1 MIVTAAHGDTMIS
14 IEAPDCGYAPDL
26 TDDLCRRVSTTL
38 VVTAVQLIAET
49 QRQTD
54 MPRAPR
60 ICSQPGCPRHAG
72 ANARCQQHQPTP
84 WANTTRLSTRHQSW
98 RRAVLNRDDW
108 TCQHCG
114 GPP

>member
-49 QRQTD
+49 ATAD
-54 MPRAPR
+54 
-60 ICSQPGCPRHAG
+60 
-72 ANARCQQHQPTP
+72 
-84 WANTTRLSTRHQSW
+84 
-98 RRAVLNRDDW
+98 
-108 TCQHCG
+108 
-114 GPP
+114 